1 MPVSC
6 WGGTWGVIQTPKL
19 ELRIMRYELSHH
31 EWDVI
36 NPMLPN
42 KPVAFPVLT
51 TARPKRHLLD
61 LGLGRPLAR
70 PAGDFWSPHDLLQS
84 LRSLAAG

>member
-1 MPVSC
+1 
-6 WGGTWGVIQTPKL
+6 
-19 ELRIMRYELSHH
+19 MRYELSHH

-84 LRSLAAG
+84 LRSLAAGWRLDRIMDAPAAGHDARCR